1 MLGKV
6 IKQLLGRREQAR
18 PQLSFIICSVDD
30 ARFAGVQASIEERLA
45 GSSFE
50 LIRITNARSLAEG
63 YNRGMARSRGELLI
77 FCHDDIE
84 FLQSDFAAR
93 IVEHL
98 KHFDLVGV
106 AGTTRLVDGYWGT
119 VGQPEIFG
127 QVVQP
132 DKDGDGI
139 TLYVFDID
147 NVPAAN
153 VQALDGLF
161 LAVRR
166 PVAEALRF
174 DDTLFTGFHLYD
186 TDFCYRAH
194 LAGYR
199 VGVCRDLLIF
209 HNSHGDK
216 NEDWQRYMDVFAQ
229 KYRDRLSGGSPVGQ
243 QMMLTVKLPNKES
256 AVPSFDNLRRNP
268 PLKMEWSSPPQA

>member
-6 IKQLLGRREQAR
+6 IKQLLSRHQPAR
-18 PQLSFIICSVDD
+18 PLLSFIICSVDD
-30 ARFAGVQASIEERLA
+30 ARFAGVQASIEQHLA
-45 GSSFE
+45 GASHE
-50 LIRITNARSLAEG
+50 LIRINDARSLAEG
-63 YNRGMARSRGELLI
+63 YNRGMQCSRGELLI

-84 FLQSDFAAR
+84 FLQPDFAAR

-98 KHFDLVGV
+98 KRFDLVGV

-132 DKDGDGI
+132 DRDGEGI
-139 TLYVFDID
+139 TLYVFDND
-147 NVPAAN
+147 RVPAAN
-153 VQALDGLF
+153 IQALDGLF

-174 DDTLFTGFHLYD
+174 DDVNFTGFHLYD
-186 TDFCYRAH
+186 TDFCYRVH

-216 NEDWQRYMDVFAQ
+216 SEDWQRYMEVFAH
-229 KYRDRLSGGSPVGQ
+229 KYRDRLSGGSPVGR

-256 AVPSFDNLRRNP
+256 AVPAFDNLRRNP
-268 PLKMEWSSPPQA
+268 PRMSEPQA

>member
-1 MLGKV
+1 VLGKLLA
-6 IKQLLGRREQAR
+6 QLLPGRR
-18 PQLSFIICSVDD
+18 PPPPDFSFIICSVDD
-30 ARFAGVQASIEERLA
+30 ARFACVQASIEERFA
-45 GSSFE
+45 GASYE
-50 LIRITNARSLAEG
+50 LIRITNAKSLAEG
-63 YNRGMARSRGELLI
+63 YNRGMKSSRGGMLI

-84 FLQSDFAAR
+84 FLQPDIATR
-93 IVEHL
+93 IVDNL

-106 AGTTRLVDGYWGT
+106 AGTTRLVDGYWGS

-132 DKDGDGI
+132 DKEGEGI

-147 NVPAAN
+147 NAPATN
-153 VQALDGLF
+153 VQGLDGLF

-174 DDTLFTGFHLYD
+174 DEVNFTGFHLYD

-194 LAGYR
+194 LGGYK
-199 VGVCRDLLIF
+199 VGVCRDVLIL
-209 HNSHGDK
+209 HYSHGDK
-216 NEDWQRYMDVFAQ
+216 NEDWQRYMAVFAH

-268 PLKMEWSSPPQA
+268 PLKMEWSSPPQT